1 MEPRY
6 DPRPASRFQAVQPRS
21 VKVVTN
27 RHERVAGV
35 TWDLPA
41 DLRYVT
47 HHESGLGRWG
57 AVDVSTLRIPIQ
69 VASHD
74 DQRVDLAPS
83 EVLRLDVLL

>member
-1 MEPRY
+1 MEPQF
-6 DPRPASRFQAVQPRS
+6 DPRPASRFQAVQPRN
-21 VKVVTN
+21 VKIVTN
-27 RHERVAGV
+27 RHERVTGV

-47 HHESGLGRWG
+47 HHESGVGRWG

-69 VASHD
+69 VAAHD
-74 DQRVDLAPS
+74 DRRIGLEPG